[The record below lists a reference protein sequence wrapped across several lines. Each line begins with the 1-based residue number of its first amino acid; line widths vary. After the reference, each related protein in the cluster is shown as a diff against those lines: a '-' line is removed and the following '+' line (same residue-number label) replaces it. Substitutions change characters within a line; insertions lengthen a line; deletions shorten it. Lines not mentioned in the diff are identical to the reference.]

1 MVRFRP
7 ARGSSFGKLDTVP
20 ARSEFFHEGESE
32 PLTGDTALGGP
43 ARGFPE
49 THWSVIAGAK
59 DRSDP
64 RWRERVE
71 QLAKFYW
78 RPIYRHLRIQW
89 RMSNEEAKDATQEFF
104 GEMLEGKYL
113 REVEASRGRF
123 RAFVKA
129 CLDNAVRQS
138 KRSEGRLKRGGGVSI
153 VPLDAGDD
161 APLDPPAPDE
171 PAGASLDREWR
182 RALVAEAVARMK
194 ALYTEEK
201 REGWFE
207 VFRRIDLA
215 DGERPGYREVA
226 AAVGINEATVDNR
239 LSHARK
245 RLFEIVREVVAES
258 VADAEA
264 LEAELKE
271 LFPG

>member
-1 MVRFRP
+1 M
-7 ARGSSFGKLDTVP
+7 
-20 ARSEFFHEGESE
+20 
-32 PLTGDTALGGP
+32 TGDTALGGP

-59 DRSDP
+59 DRKDP

-71 QLAKFYW
+71 QLAKLYW

-89 RMSNEEAKDATQEFF
+89 RMSNEEAKDATQDFF
-104 GEMLEGKYL
+104 SEMLEGKYL

-138 KRSEGRLKRGGGVSI
+138 KRSEGRLKRGGGVAI

-161 APLDPPAPDE
+161 SPLDPPAPDE
-171 PAGASLDREWR
+171 PPEASLDREWR
-182 RALVAEAVARMK
+182 RALMAEAVGRMK
-194 ALYTEEK
+194 EAYAAEK
-201 REGWFE
+201 RADWFE

-215 DGERPGYREVA
+215 DGDRPKYRDVA
-226 AAVGINEATVDNR
+226 AAVGIKETDVDNR

-264 LEAELKE
+264 LEREMKE
-271 LFPG
+271 LFPD

>member
-1 MVRFRP
+1 M
-7 ARGSSFGKLDTVP
+7 
-20 ARSEFFHEGESE
+20 
-32 PLTGDTALGGP
+32 TGDTALGGP

-64 RWRERVE
+64 RWRERIE
-71 QLAKFYW
+71 QLAKLYW

-138 KRSEGRLKRGGGVSI
+138 KRAEGRLKRGGGVAI

-161 APLDPPAPDE
+161 AALDPPAPGE
-171 PAGASLDREWR
+171 PPEASLDREWR
-182 RALVAEAVARMK
+182 RALVGEAVGRMK
-194 ALYTEEK
+194 SAYAAEK
-201 REGWFE
+201 RAEWFE

-215 DGERPGYREVA
+215 DGECPKYRDVA
-226 AAVGINEATVDNR
+226 AAVGIKETDVDNR

-264 LEAELKE
+264 LEREMKE